1 VRAFHTVLYNGRY
14 IKGKTNLSSRFGLT
28 TETWFLPHDAIHR
41 ADYAV
46 ARCPS
51 VCPSHADIL

>member
-1 VRAFHTVLYNGRY
+1 MEIVFIARCY
-14 IKGKTNLSSRFGLT
+14 S
-28 TETWFLPHDAIHR
+28 

-51 VCPSHADIL
+51 VSPSVCPSVWSTHAGIC